1 MNGGLDSWTA
11 TSLALQRGQDP
22 VKWMFHYY
30 VRFAEG
36 SHERIHFEN
45 LYGFSMY
52 LLEIM
57 LVSTVKT
64 SIAALQLLG
73 ESDPNMKP
81 QVMSDKIS
89 SSMKWTLEEVNLVS
103 EFVSMFNWFE
113 GI

>member
-1 MNGGLDSWTA
+1 MNLCICIWMNGGLDSWTA

-22 VKWMFHYY
+22 IKWMFHYY
-30 VRFAEG
+30 VRLAEG

-64 SIAALQLLG
+64 SIASTAG
-73 ESDPNMKP
+73 
-81 QVMSDKIS
+81 
-89 SSMKWTLEEVNLVS
+89 
-103 EFVSMFNWFE
+103 
-113 GI
+113 

>member
-1 MNGGLDSWTA
+1 MEGRTAGLPLHLT
-11 TSLALQRGQDP
+11 LQRGQDP

-30 VRFAEG
+30 VRLVEG

-64 SIAALQLLG
+64 SIASTAG
-73 ESDPNMKP
+73 
-81 QVMSDKIS
+81 
-89 SSMKWTLEEVNLVS
+89 
-103 EFVSMFNWFE
+103 
-113 GI
+113 